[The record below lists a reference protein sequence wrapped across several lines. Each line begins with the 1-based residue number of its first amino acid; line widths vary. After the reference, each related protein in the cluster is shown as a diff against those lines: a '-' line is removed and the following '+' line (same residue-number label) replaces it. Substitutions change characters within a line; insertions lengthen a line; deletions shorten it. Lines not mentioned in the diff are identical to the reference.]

1 MEDNVFEKQYNV
13 TKKNRILRFYETYKI
28 FIFSFFVIIVILI
41 GSLAYSLSLAEK
53 KKILVSEKYISA
65 KINIENDNKNNAL
78 KELKKII
85 FTNDSTYS
93 TLSFFLIIDQ
103 NLTSDYK
110 EISDLYNHLLENNTF
125 EKSVK
130 NLLIYKKTLFS
141 SNFLT
146 EVEILETTKP
156 LLKNDNLWKPHTL
169 LLLGDYFI
177 SKGESIKAIEFYQ
190 KILSI
195 SNLNKDFYQQAQSQ
209 LDIIANE

>member
-103 NLTSDYK
+103 STVSG
-110 EISDLYNHLLENNTF
+110 F
-125 EKSVK
+125 
-130 NLLIYKKTLFS
+130 
-141 SNFLT
+141 
-146 EVEILETTKP
+146 
-156 LLKNDNLWKPHTL
+156 
-169 LLLGDYFI
+169 
-177 SKGESIKAIEFYQ
+177 KAA
-190 KILSI
+190 
-195 SNLNKDFYQQAQSQ
+195 NVDFAQMVAGSGLRFGQ
-209 LDIIANE
+209 

>member
-125 EKSVK
+125 EKSAL
-130 NLLIYKKTLFS
+130 NLLIY
-141 SNFLT
+141 
-146 EVEILETTKP
+146 
-156 LLKNDNLWKPHTL
+156 
-169 LLLGDYFI
+169 
-177 SKGESIKAIEFYQ
+177 
-190 KILSI
+190 
-195 SNLNKDFYQQAQSQ
+195 
-209 LDIIANE
+209 